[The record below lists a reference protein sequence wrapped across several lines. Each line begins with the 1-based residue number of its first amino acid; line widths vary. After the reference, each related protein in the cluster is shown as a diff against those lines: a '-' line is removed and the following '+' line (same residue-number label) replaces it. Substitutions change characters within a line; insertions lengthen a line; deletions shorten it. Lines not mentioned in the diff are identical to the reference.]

1 MFKDKFLPEIRKPGT
16 MNDKPQF
23 SSTKRPEQKEKSFK
37 FRIKYSQE
45 KINGKIKSGKWK
57 TTELTEKS

>member
-23 SSTKRPEQKEKSFK
+23 SSTKRPEQKKKVSNSELNILRKRLTGK
-37 FRIKYSQE
+37 LRVR
-45 KINGKIKSGKWK
+45 NGRQQN
-57 TTELTEKS
+57 